1 MFFANT
7 LVHAFIFQQ
16 RGFPQNMQ
24 VCFPAWLVVLRMNI
38 INLVHVMTVT
48 LLYALE
54 TFPLQIPAAGIS
66 TTAHIW
72 TSGKS
77 DTFMVN

>member
-1 MFFANT
+1 
-7 LVHAFIFQQ
+7 
-16 RGFPQNMQ
+16 MQ

-38 INLVHVMTVT
+38 VNLVHVMTVT

-77 DTFMVN
+77 DTFMVNQADEMNEVCSFTVQNVIKV